1 MKKEKI
7 KKIFISIGIFLA
19 VSYGGGFIAG
29 VIVGGFGVTIEDI
42 GYNVSSAINLVFLAT
57 GIIIA
62 ILYYKRKKE
71 KE

>member
-7 KKIFISIGIFLA
+7 KKIFISIGIFLV
-19 VSYGGGFIAG
+19 VSYGGGFMVGA
-29 VIVGGFGVTIEDI
+29 IVSGFGVTIEDI

-62 ILYYKRKKE
+62 ILYYKRKK
-71 KE
+71 